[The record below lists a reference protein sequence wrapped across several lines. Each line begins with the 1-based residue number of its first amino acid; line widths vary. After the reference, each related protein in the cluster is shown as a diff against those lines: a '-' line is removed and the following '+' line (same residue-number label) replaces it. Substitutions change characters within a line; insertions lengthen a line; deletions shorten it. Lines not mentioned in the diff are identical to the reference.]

1 MVAITADKVVVELE
15 AKLGQYNANVK
26 GASQTWERSMSD
38 IRRSGSST
46 EKEVTRAFGAIAA
59 SIFTAATLKASQQL
73 IDSST
78 RIANALKVAGL
89 EGESFSNVYKNL
101 YESAQRNA
109 VPLEALVTLY
119 GRVALV
125 QKELGITSEQLTG
138 FSDKIAVAL
147 RVSGKSAAESSGALL
162 QLSQALGSGIV
173 RAEEFN
179 SVLEGALP
187 IAQAA
192 AAGLEEAGGS
202 VARLRQLV
210 VDGKVSSQAFFKAF
224 EAGSVIL
231 DEKVAKSQ
239 FTVEQGFTRLA
250 NAAINAAGKFDQAY
264 GASGKVTSGL
274 DALADAVTNVGE
286 QFGNQQSS
294 LNRFLDRVIAVSD
307 GIWELRRRLINF
319 ATLGLLGEKPT
330 PSGPSNPVGSNQIA
344 PRPPSAVSTV
354 SISDFPTAPLS
365 RSQGKS
371 GVSDAAKAAA
381 ADAKIIADL
390 VEQIKNFGNARQG
403 AIDSALGSLSKS
415 ATAETRAEVEKLT
428 GALFD
433 LALQAKTA
441 ELSQDN
447 AGLEKIIAAYN
458 ENAEAVKR
466 VTAEIEI
473 ENEARQNNIDLDSEE
488 GRVWAER
495 KRRNIELTQTIDDL
509 KAKEEQT
516 KNFTRDLGQALNS
529 AFEDAVLSGGS
540 LGDIFQGL
548 LQDIARL
555 ILRAYV
561 LSSVMQTIGIGSN
574 GLITG
579 GGIIGGVGSLLGF
592 ASGTPNTGG
601 ARGEPRGV
609 VHGQE
614 AVIPLPS
621 GGKVPVEI
629 RLPPALKAG
638 GGGMGQ
644 INVQTIV
651 NVTDG
656 RAETQTRGSTDRIGR
671 ELAVQLEQAVRGVM
685 QREKRQGGL
694 LWNQGAR

>member
-125 QKELGITSEQLTG
+125 QKELGITSEHLTG

-210 VDGKVSSQAFFKAF
+210 IEGKVSSQAFFKAF

-354 SISDFPTAPLS
+354 SISDFPTDGKGGLS
-365 RSQGKS
+365 AAAKA
-371 GVSDAAKAAA
+371 AAKAAA

-466 VTAEIEI
+466 VTAEIEL

-488 GRVWAER
+488 GRIWAER
-495 KRRNIELTQTIDDL
+495 KRRNIDLAQTIDDL
-509 KAKEEQT
+509 KAKTEET

-694 LWNQGAR
+694 LWNQGVR